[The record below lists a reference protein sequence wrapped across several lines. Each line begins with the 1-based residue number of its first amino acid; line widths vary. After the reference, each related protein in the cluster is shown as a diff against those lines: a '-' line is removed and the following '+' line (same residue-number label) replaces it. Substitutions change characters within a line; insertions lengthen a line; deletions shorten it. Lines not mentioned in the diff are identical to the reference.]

1 MPSPS
6 FPTLRALAV
15 LAFASAASFAP
26 ASAAAPR
33 LAPAAADSV
42 VVLDTAEGRI
52 VIRLATREAP
62 RTTANFRQLV
72 AKGFYDGT
80 YFHRVIPGFMI
91 QGGDPNSRDA
101 DPFNDGQGGP
111 GWTVPAEIGLPH
123 VRGAVATARMPDAV
137 NPARESNGSQ
147 FFICVADRPD
157 LDRGG
162 YTVFGR
168 VIAGMDAVDRL
179 VALANKPGI
188 ARTMSGPDPQQFALV
203 KRAWLEPAPRRP
215 AKPAA
220 RLAKPAP
227 AAK

>member
-1 MPSPS
+1 MR
-6 FPTLRALAV
+6 LRRLPLAV
-15 LAFASAASFAP
+15 LALFAVLVLPGPRVAAAASAP
-26 ASAAAPR
+26 
-33 LAPAAADSV
+33 PAAARDSV

-62 RTTANFRQLV
+62 KTAANFRRLV
-72 AKGFYDGT
+72 REGFYDGT
-80 YFHRVIPGFMI
+80 CFHRVIRGFMI
-91 QGGDPNSRDA
+91 QGGDPLSRDD

-137 NPARESNGSQ
+137 NPAKDSNGSQ

-168 VIAGMDAVDRL
+168 VISGLDAVDRL
-179 VALANKPGI
+179 VALADKPGI
-188 ARTMSGPDPQQFALV
+188 ARTQSGPNPQKFALIR
-203 KRAWLEPAPRRP
+203 KATLQPAPRPAKRP
-215 AKPAA
+215 AAA
-220 RLAKPAP
+220 R
-227 AAK
+227 

>member
-1 MPSPS
+1 MQRWRFAFVALVLVASVLHSP
-6 FPTLRALAV
+6 
-15 LAFASAASFAP
+15 AAGAGS
-26 ASAAAPR
+26 PR
-33 LAPAAADSV
+33 PAPAAPDSV
-42 VVLDTAEGRI
+42 VVLDTAEGRV

-62 RTTANFRQLV
+62 KTAANFRSLV
-72 AKGFYDGT
+72 ARGFYDGT
-80 YFHRVIPGFMI
+80 YFHRVVPGFMI

-137 NPARESNGSQ
+137 NPAKDSNGSQ
-147 FFICVADRPD
+147 FFVCVADRPD

-162 YTVFGR
+162 YTVFGQ
-168 VIAGMDAVDRL
+168 VIGGMETVDRI

-188 ARTMSGPDPQQFALV
+188 ARMQSGPNPQQFALI
-203 KRAWLEPAPRRP
+203 KRAGLEPAPRPVR
-215 AKPAA
+215 
-220 RLAKPAP
+220 RAP